1 VIVGLDR
8 SVGPPPP
15 FLVALRRLTPL
26 GAAGLLLVIV
36 AVPWTPALAAVPIV
50 LRVALGLSPLLL
62 YLVWVSFEQI
72 LAAATETV
80 RDAEDAL
87 RKSAAQDLHSL
98 IKNAVRVVANT
109 VEAPQSNPAE
119 VRALVR
125 DLLVVVEEARL
136 ELLRGRGAG
145 GPQPFAALWNALV
158 RVLPDGMR
166 GRCRLADGSADL
178 LLSGTDYQ
186 LARRVVADLV
196 TNAFDAGAQHVEVL
210 LATIADG
217 DLPWVEV
224 QVRDD
229 GPGMPA
235 HALADPT
242 GSLGILQWELRRY
255 AGRLAFFNNAGDG
268 GGATVNVRWRSPQP
282 ETGLRSSRTPG
293 RV

>member
-1 VIVGLDR
+1 MLPEPT
-8 SVGPPPP
+8 PPASRCASNTSTSAGRPRP
-15 FLVALRRLTPL
+15 
-26 GAAGLLLVIV
+26 AGLV
-36 AVPWTPALAAVPIV
+36 
-50 LRVALGLSPLLL
+50 
-62 YLVWVSFEQI
+62 
-72 LAAATETV
+72 
-80 RDAEDAL
+80 
-87 RKSAAQDLHSL
+87 
-98 IKNAVRVVANT
+98 KNAVRVVANT

-125 DLLVVVEEARL
+125 DLLVVVEETRL
-136 ELLRGRGAG
+136 ELLRGRGAY

-217 DLPWVEV
+217 DFLWVEV

-235 HALADPT
+235 HATADPT

-255 AGRLAFFNNAGDG
+255 AGRLAFFNNGG
-268 GGATVNVRWRSPQP
+268 GGATVNVRWRSPQWGAEP
-282 ETGLRSSRTPG
+282 RSGRTPE